1 MLTGRC
7 CSCFRNGLFSSI
19 RIVFVREVEID
30 AGRGHRPLNPGL
42 EWPCTGTQPN
52 VVLAPSSRLLTVVAA
67 DCTHTHSGMIGLMQ
81 NTSKWH
87 QRHKQ
92 RLRNQLKK
100 MILWISLR
108 RTGLFVA
115 IPVLINKRL
124 LPDSRCV
131 TIYPILLVRCG
142 YNSHDTLITISHIYR

>member
-1 MLTGRC
+1 MVYSHR
-7 CSCFRNGLFSSI
+7 SALFSFVKWRLTRASSI
-19 RIVFVREVEID
+19 D
-30 AGRGHRPLNPGL
+30 PGA
-42 EWPCTGTQPN
+42 EWPSTGTQPS
-52 VVLAPSSRLLTVVAA
+52 VVLAPSTRRSHRHCCCRLRMTFDSGIRYEIRTMPTPVV
-67 DCTHTHSGMIGLMQ
+67 Q

-92 RLRNQLKK
+92 KLRNQLKK
-100 MILWISLR
+100 MILWISLHR
-108 RTGLFVA
+108 IGLFVA

-131 TIYPILLVRCG
+131 TIYPILFVRCG